1 MPEATME
8 KTVIKS
14 IVLVDVNKIYTRNPH
29 SRIMQTACVFVI
41 FRRAMGSVYLISV
54 MILWVMA

>member
-1 MPEATME
+1 ME

-29 SRIMQTACVFVI
+29 SRMMQTACVFVI
-41 FRRAMGSVYLISV
+41 FRRAMRCVYLISV